1 MGAWE
6 GIFKGMQAA
15 EDTKYRKSQLG
26 LQERKMELVEKEYEE
41 AKINRTIKSFTS
53 GFNTEIPRRSGTK
66 LNTVS
71 TENYTKT
78 LNRYL
83 PPNIA
88 SKYVGLN
95 NTKVLDDLLGVMQ
108 DFRKQELKQG
118 IDNVDKKKYGLIWN
132 GDLVNS
138 GMTYDAAQD
147 YIFSSAEGAGVDVTN
162 PTFLSWKENAIE
174 QLTRGNAIIEP
185 EYLASNL
192 KTSDIKFVQDDIKS
206 TAKLT
211 VDSILEDMNT
221 TRLSQN
227 EDVVNNINLT
237 LGGEIQP
244 HIRRGLDK
252 TQKRLS
258 NLNEIQKIAFASPNI
273 FVNKYSEPIY
283 QKNNQLIKFNQS
295 VNVNSIT
302 IDLAGDAITAPD
314 PIDPTKRVVTEY
326 SFYRSPTDNL
336 HSWYVDYYLATGKK
350 LIPEGTKIRTV
361 GSDNNYFFMDMSYPE
376 GNINMIYSED
386 N

>member
-1 MGAWE
+1 
-6 GIFKGMQAA
+6 
-15 EDTKYRKSQLG
+15 
-26 LQERKMELVEKEYEE
+26 
-41 AKINRTIKSFTS
+41 
-53 GFNTEIPRRSGTK
+53 
-66 LNTVS
+66 
-71 TENYTKT
+71 
-78 LNRYL
+78 
-83 PPNIA
+83 
-88 SKYVGLN
+88 
-95 NTKVLDDLLGVMQ
+95 
-108 DFRKQELKQG
+108 
-118 IDNVDKKKYGLIWN
+118 
-132 GDLVNS
+132 
-138 GMTYDAAQD
+138 
-147 YIFSSAEGAGVDVTN
+147 
-162 PTFLSWKENAIE
+162 
-174 QLTRGNAIIEP
+174 
-185 EYLASNL
+185 
-192 KTSDIKFVQDDIKS
+192 
-206 TAKLT
+206 
-211 VDSILEDMNT
+211 MNT

-227 EDVVNNINLT
+227 EDVVNDINLT
-237 LGGEIQP
+237 LDGEIQP
-244 HIRRGLDK
+244 HIRQGLDK